1 MKRLMVVIKMTSKCD
16 KCKNTLSTRF
26 NSLGPNKGK
35 FSLHC
40 SICKSEF
47 IQEIK
52 NEPDIPEIIRSV
64 EEIQP
69 DDIYIKVQ
77 MPEIIKHFI
86 ECGWGACY
94 NTLFDRVIKKYLD
107 DEKVLDFILRDN
119 IIRDF
124 PQRNIVGVTG
134 AKIYPELLNRLKEV
148 ESKKIKE
155 YLQNEF
161 PN

>member
-1 MKRLMVVIKMTSKCD
+1 
-16 KCKNTLSTRF
+16 
-26 NSLGPNKGK
+26 
-35 FSLHC
+35 
-40 SICKSEF
+40 
-47 IQEIK
+47 
-52 NEPDIPEIIRSV
+52 
-64 EEIQP
+64 
-69 DDIYIKVQ
+69 

-86 ECGWGACY
+86 ECLRGACY

-119 IIRDF
+119 IIQDF